1 MSEAVRI
8 RLPDD
13 AGRLRTLRAGTRV
26 LLSGPVYTARDATHV
41 RLIEDL
47 GAAGVLP
54 FGLEGQVLFYA
65 GPTPSSAGRSAG
77 AVGPT
82 TASRM
87 DAWTPRLLEAGIA
100 ATIGKG
106 TRSAE
111 VRRACMEHGAV
122 YLATVG
128 GVAALLATKVVSAET
143 VAYGDLGTEALVRME
158 LEELPAWVAL
168 DAAGNDLYEEAR
180 TGSNGAAERPAATG
194 EGADDQ

>member
-1 MSEAVRI
+1 
-8 RLPDD
+8 
-13 AGRLRTLRAGTRV
+13 
-26 LLSGPVYTARDATHV
+26 
-41 RLIEDL
+41 
-47 GAAGVLP
+47 
-54 FGLEGQVLFYA
+54 
-65 GPTPSSAGRSAG
+65 
-77 AVGPT
+77 
-82 TASRM
+82 
-87 DAWTPRLLEAGIA
+87 
-100 ATIGKG
+100 
-106 TRSAE
+106 
-111 VRRACMEHGAV
+111 MEHGAV